1 MSNIQTAHPT
11 ECILWKTRNLSI
23 DQVRGSF
30 ECVKTFEEESHLT
43 RRMLRCKECGHVYF
57 YEFYE
62 EVDWSEGKDAQ
73 YITWIPVDDV
83 ESAQELSKLSS
94 YEILSFPSIRY
105 DYPKGADQATGPYWN
120 CPRNIVE

>member
-1 MSNIQTAHPT
+1 MH
-11 ECILWKTRNLSI
+11 LWKTRNLSI
-23 DQVRGSF
+23 DQLRGSF

-73 YITWIPVDDV
+73 YITWIPVD
-83 ESAQELSKLSS
+83 EWRALRS
-94 YEILSFPSIRY
+94 
-105 DYPKGADQATGPYWN
+105 
-120 CPRNIVE
+120 